1 MYTLADLLDALTGRK
16 IDAHRMLI
24 SDAVIDSRQA
34 IPASLFIAI
43 PGERVDG
50 HDYISNAF
58 DRGAHIALIEKDI
71 PTGFRVL
78 DTRFPLPPDFKFPE
92 PPFCL
97 RVQNSLQ
104 ALQQAASH
112 WRRQLSAEVVGIT
125 GSVGKSTTKELVSE
139 VLSGNFA
146 VVKNPGNYNN
156 EIGLPLTILRM
167 TRATQIAVLEM
178 GFYVPGEIKFLCDL
192 ALPRVGIVSNIGT
205 VHAERAGSQ
214 ESIAKGKAELVE
226 NLPKGGTAILN
237 VDDPWVRWMVDY
249 SNAPVLSYGTE
260 TPADIMASEIQG
272 LGLNGVEFTLSY
284 KDHSHRLKVPLI
296 GRHSVNTVLRA
307 AAAGFTFG
315 MSWDEIVDGLQSS
328 TAQLRLTGIHTRNG
342 AMVLDDTYNASPES
356 TIAALDLLSEI
367 PGRRIAVLGDM
378 LELGPY
384 EESGHL
390 RVGEKASSAAEQ
402 LVTVGTRGRIIAQ
415 GARASGMPASSVI
428 SLDTISEAT
437 DYLKFKL
444 NEGDVVLIKGS
455 HGLRMDRI
463 VTEIEA
469 SI

>member
-1 MYTLADLLDALTGRK
+1 M
-16 IDAHRMLI
+16 
-24 SDAVIDSRQA
+24 
-34 IPASLFIAI
+34 
-43 PGERVDG
+43 
-50 HDYISNAF
+50 
-58 DRGAHIALIEKDI
+58 
-71 PTGFRVL
+71 
-78 DTRFPLPPDFKFPE
+78 
-92 PPFCL
+92 
-97 RVQNSLQ
+97 
-104 ALQQAASH
+104 
-112 WRRQLSAEVVGIT
+112 
-125 GSVGKSTTKELVSE
+125 
-139 VLSGNFA
+139 
-146 VVKNPGNYNN
+146 
-156 EIGLPLTILRM
+156 
-167 TRATQIAVLEM
+167 
-178 GFYVPGEIKFLCDL
+178 
-192 ALPRVGIVSNIGT
+192 
-205 VHAERAGSQ
+205 
-214 ESIAKGKAELVE
+214 
-226 NLPKGGTAILN
+226 
-237 VDDPWVRWMVDY
+237 VRWMVDH
-249 SNAPVLSYGTE
+249 SNAPVLSYSTE

-272 LGLNGVEFTLSY
+272 LGLNGIEFTLSY

-428 SLDTISEAT
+428 SVDTVSEAT